1 MTETNILFLI
11 ASIFIA
17 IYNIFIINKL
27 DDDLFFLN
35 KISIYFFMT
44 LMMISSLIC
53 FYLNN
58 YIIENIIW
66 FTILINIITI
76 FTKKN
81 KGVVL
86 FLFSIISISIVDFQN
101 IVFSYYEIITNNSIS
116 EFSTNIQTTEK
127 TVIIV
132 LYICLVIVNIRIISN
147 LIINN
152 SKYIEKS
159 LENARGLEI
168 KAIMVFFYMVN
179 MGFVHYLYVLD
190 NIDGFSYFIGFCS
203 VLNLLT
209 SWLSIRNSIVKGRA
223 KEFKEKSDILN
234 EQIKNQYNHYV
245 ELEKYYSEIFR
256 IKHDI
261 NNHNNIISVL
271 LQNGEY
277 DDLKNYMDKYNK
289 NIINLD
295 KEVLVCKNKIIDAI
309 CLSKRAIC
317 KEKGINIK
325 FDIKVPEFINIDDL
339 DLCII
344 YGNILDNAIEA
355 CNRIVDQ
362 NKEKFIDVKS
372 NIVKGYLTIKI
383 VNSKDGVSIK
393 RNGKFITLK
402 KDKKNHGIGLYS
414 VQKSVDK
421 YSGQVILK
429 DKEEA
434 FTTCIIV
441 KCKKSLQLT

>member
-1 MTETNILFLI
+1 MTEANILFLV

-27 DDDLFFLN
+27 DDDLIFFN
-35 KISIYFFMT
+35 KISINFFLT
-44 LMMISSLIC
+44 LMTISSLIC
-53 FYLNN
+53 FYKNN

-66 FTILINIITI
+66 FTISINIITV

-86 FLFSIISISIVDFQN
+86 FLVAMISISIVDFQN
-101 IVFSYYEIITNNSIS
+101 IVFSCYEIIANNSIS
-116 EFSTNIQTTEK
+116 EFSNYTQSIDK
-127 TVIIV
+127 SLIIV
-132 LYICLVIVNIRIISN
+132 IYITLAIITIKVIGN

-159 LENARGLEI
+159 LENERGLGI
-168 KAIMVFFYMVN
+168 KATMVFLYMIN

-190 NIDGFSYFIGFCS
+190 NSSGFSYFVGFCS
-203 VLNLLT
+203 IMNLLT
-209 SWLSIRNSIVKGRA
+209 ECFVIRNSIIKGRA
-223 KEFKEKSDILN
+223 KEFKEKSNILD
-234 EQIKNQYNHYV
+234 EQIKNQYNHYI

-256 IKHDI
+256 IKHDM

-271 LQNGEY
+271 LQNSEY
-277 DDLKNYMDKYNK
+277 DELKNYMNKYNK
-289 NIINLD
+289 NITNLD
-295 KEVLVCKNKIIDAI
+295 NDVLICKNKIIDAI
-309 CLSKRAIC
+309 CLSKKNIC

-325 FDIKVPEFINIDDL
+325 FDIKIPEIISIDDL
-339 DLCII
+339 DLCVI

-355 CNRIVDQ
+355 CNRMKDQ
-362 NKEKFIDVKS
+362 SREKFIDIKS
-372 NIVKGYLTIKI
+372 NILRGYLTIKI

-421 YSGQVILK
+421 YNGQVILK
-429 DKEEA
+429 DKEEV

-441 KCKKSLQLT
+441 KCKGT

>member
-1 MTETNILFLI
+1 MTEANILFLI

-17 IYNIFIINKL
+17 VSNIFIIKRL
-27 DDDLFFLN
+27 DDDLNFFY
-35 KISIYFFMT
+35 KISVYFFMT
-44 LMMISSLIC
+44 SMMILSLIC
-53 FYLNN
+53 FYLDN

-66 FTILINIITI
+66 FTISINIIVI

-86 FLFSIISISIVDFQN
+86 FLVAIMSNSIVDFQN

-116 EFSTNIQTTEK
+116 EFSTSTQTTEK
-127 TVIIV
+127 TAIIV
-132 LYICLVIVNIRIISN
+132 LYISLVVINIMITAN

-159 LENARGLEI
+159 LENEKGLGI
-168 KAIMVFFYMVN
+168 KAIMIFFYMIN
-179 MGFVHYLYVLD
+179 MGFVHYLYALD
-190 NIDGFSYFIGFCS
+190 NINGFSYFVGFCS
-203 VLNLLT
+203 IMNLLI
-209 SWLSIRNSIVKGRA
+209 SWFSIRNSIIKGRA

-234 EQIKNQYNHYV
+234 KQIKNQYNHYI

-277 DDLKNYMDKYNK
+277 NKLKNYMDKYNK
-289 NIINLD
+289 NIINLEN
-295 KEVLVCKNKIIDAI
+295 EVLICKNKIIDAI
-309 CLSKRAIC
+309 CLSKRSIC

-325 FDIKVPEFINIDDL
+325 FDIKVPEVINIDDL

-355 CNRIVDQ
+355 CNRIADQ
-362 NKEKFIDVKS
+362 NKEKFIDIKS

-383 VNSKDGVSIK
+383 VNSKDRVSIK

-421 YSGQVILK
+421 YNGQVILK
-429 DKEEA
+429 DKEEV

-441 KCKKSLQLT
+441 KCKET

>member
-1 MTETNILFLI
+1 MTEANILFLI
-11 ASIFIA
+11 ASILIA
-17 IYNIFIINKL
+17 VYNIFIIKRL
-27 DDDLFFLN
+27 DDDLNFFN
-35 KISIYFFMT
+35 KINVYFFMT
-44 LMMISSLIC
+44 SMMILSLIC
-53 FYLNN
+53 FYLDN
-58 YIIENIIW
+58 YIIENIIC
-66 FTILINIITI
+66 FTISINIITI

-81 KGVVL
+81 KGVIL
-86 FLFSIISISIVDFQN
+86 FLVAIISNSIVNFQN

-116 EFSTNIQTTEK
+116 EFGTSIQTTEK

-132 LYICLVIVNIRIISN
+132 LYISLVVINIRIIFN

-159 LENARGLEI
+159 LENEKGFGI
-168 KAIMVFFYMVN
+168 KAIMIFFYIIN
-179 MGFVHYLYVLD
+179 MGFVHYLCVLD
-190 NIDGFSYFIGFCS
+190 NLNGFSYFVGSCS
-203 VLNLLT
+203 ILNLLT
-209 SWLSIRNSIVKGRA
+209 SWISIRNSITKGRA

-234 EQIKNQYNHYV
+234 QQINNQYNHYMK
-245 ELEKYYSEIFR
+245 LEKYYSEIFR

-261 NNHNNIISVL
+261 KNHNNIISVL

-277 DDLKNYMDKYNK
+277 DKLKNYMDKYNK
-289 NIINLD
+289 NIINLEN
-295 KEVLVCKNKIIDAI
+295 EVLICKNKIIDAI
-309 CLSKRAIC
+309 CLSKRSIC
-317 KEKGINIK
+317 KESGIDIK
-325 FDIKVPEFINIDDL
+325 FDIKVPEFVNIDDL

-355 CNRIVDQ
+355 CTRIVDQ
-362 NKEKFIDVKS
+362 NKEKFIEIKS

-421 YSGQVILK
+421 YNGQVILK
-429 DKEEA
+429 DKEKV
-434 FTTCIIV
+434 FTTCIII
-441 KCKKSLQLT
+441 KCKET

>member
-1 MTETNILFLI
+1 MTEANILFLI

-17 IYNIFIINKL
+17 VYNIFIIKRL
-27 DDDLFFLN
+27 DDNLNFFN
-35 KISIYFFMT
+35 KNSIYFFMT
-44 LMMISSLIC
+44 SMMILSLIC
-53 FYLNN
+53 FYLDN
-58 YIIENIIW
+58 YILENIIW
-66 FTILINIITI
+66 FTISINIIVI

-86 FLFSIISISIVDFQN
+86 FLVAIISTSIVDFQN

-116 EFSTNIQTTEK
+116 EFSNSIQTAEK
-127 TVIIV
+127 TAIIV
-132 LYICLVIVNIRIISN
+132 LYISLVVINIRSTAN

-159 LENARGLEI
+159 LENEKGLGI
-168 KAIMVFFYMVN
+168 KAIMIFFYMIN
-179 MGFVHYLYVLD
+179 MGFVHYLYALD
-190 NIDGFSYFIGFCS
+190 NSRGFSYFIGFCS
-203 VLNLLT
+203 IMNLLT
-209 SWLSIRNSIVKGRA
+209 GGFMIRNSIIKGRA
-223 KEFKEKSDILN
+223 KEFKEKGDILN
-234 EQIKNQYNHYV
+234 EQIKNQYNHYI

-277 DDLKNYMDKYNK
+277 DELKNYMDKYNE

-295 KEVLVCKNKIIDAI
+295 NEVLICKNKIIDAI
-309 CLSKRAIC
+309 CLSKRSIC
-317 KEKGINIK
+317 KESGIDIK
-325 FDIKVPEFINIDDL
+325 FDIKVPEVINIDDL

-355 CNRIVDQ
+355 CNRIADQ
-362 NKEKFIDVKS
+362 SKEKFIDIKS

-421 YSGQVILK
+421 YNGQVILK
-429 DKEEA
+429 DKEEV

-441 KCKKSLQLT
+441 KCKGT

>member
-17 IYNIFIINKL
+17 LYNIFIIKRL
-27 DDDLFFLN
+27 DDDLNFFN
-35 KISIYFFMT
+35 KISIYFFMIS
-44 LMMISSLIC
+44 MMILSLIC

-66 FTILINIITI
+66 FTISINIITT
-76 FTKKN
+76 FTKKD
-81 KGVVL
+81 KGALL
-86 FLFSIISISIVDFQN
+86 FLVAIISTSIVDFQN
-101 IVFSYYEIITNNSIS
+101 IVFSCYEIITNNSIS
-116 EFSTNIQTTEK
+116 EFSTNIQTAEK
-127 TVIIV
+127 TVTVV
-132 LYICLVIVNIRIISN
+132 LYICLAVVNIRIITN

-159 LENARGLEI
+159 LENEKGLGI
-168 KAIMVFFYMVN
+168 KAIMIFFYIIN
-179 MGFVHYLYVLD
+179 MKFVHYLYILD
-190 NIDGFSYFIGFCS
+190 NINGFSYFVGFCS
-203 VLNLLT
+203 IMNLLT
-209 SWLSIRNSIVKGRA
+209 SWFLIRNSIIKGRA
-223 KEFKEKSDILN
+223 KEFKEKSDILD

-277 DDLKNYMDKYNK
+277 SELKIYMDKYNK
-289 NIINLD
+289 NIINLE
-295 KEVLVCKNKIIDAI
+295 KKVLICKNKIIDAI

-355 CNRIVDQ
+355 CTRIVDQ
-362 NKEKFIDVKS
+362 NKEKFIDIKS

-383 VNSKDGVSIK
+383 VNSKDGVSIN

-421 YSGQVILK
+421 YNGQVILK
-429 DKEEA
+429 DEEEI
-434 FTTCIIV
+434 FNTCIIV
-441 KCKKSLQLT
+441 KCKKLLQLT

>member
-1 MTETNILFLI
+1 MTEANILFLI
-11 ASIFIA
+11 VSIFIA
-17 IYNIFIINKL
+17 VYNIFIIKRL
-27 DDDLFFLN
+27 DDDLNFFN
-35 KISIYFFMT
+35 KNSIYFFMT
-44 LMMISSLIC
+44 SMMILSLIC
-53 FYLNN
+53 FYLDN

-66 FTILINIITI
+66 FTISINIIVI

-86 FLFSIISISIVDFQN
+86 FLVAIISTSIVDFQN
-101 IVFSYYEIITNNSIS
+101 ILFSYYEIITNNSIS
-116 EFSTNIQTTEK
+116 EFSTSIQTAEK
-127 TVIIV
+127 TAIIV
-132 LYICLVIVNIRIISN
+132 LYISLVVINIRIISN

-159 LENARGLEI
+159 LENEKGFGI
-168 KAIMVFFYMVN
+168 KVIMIFFYMIN

-190 NIDGFSYFIGFCS
+190 NINGFSYFVVFCS
-203 VLNLLT
+203 IMNLLI
-209 SWLSIRNSIVKGRA
+209 SWFSIRNSIIKGRA

-234 EQIKNQYNHYV
+234 KQIKNQYNHYI

-277 DDLKNYMDKYNK
+277 NKLKNYMDKYNK
-289 NIINLD
+289 NIINLEN
-295 KEVLVCKNKIIDAI
+295 EVLICKNKIIDAI
-309 CLSKRAIC
+309 CLSKRSIC

-325 FDIKVPEFINIDDL
+325 FDIKVSEVINIDDL

-355 CNRIVDQ
+355 CNRIADQ
-362 NKEKFIDVKS
+362 NKEKFIDIKS

-393 RNGKFITLK
+393 RNDKFITLK

-421 YSGQVILK
+421 YNGQVILK
-429 DKEEA
+429 DKEEV

-441 KCKKSLQLT
+441 KCKEI

>member
-1 MTETNILFLI
+1 MTETNILFLT

-27 DDDLFFLN
+27 DDDLIFLN

-53 FYLNN
+53 FYLRN

-66 FTILINIITI
+66 FTISINIITV

-86 FLFSIISISIVDFQN
+86 FLVAIISISIVDFQN
-101 IVFSYYEIITNNSIS
+101 IIFSYYEITSNTSIY
-116 EFSTNIQTTEK
+116 EFSTGIQRIDK
-127 TVIIV
+127 MIIIV
-132 LYICLVIVNIRIISN
+132 LYIALVVITIRIIGN

-159 LENARGLEI
+159 LENERGLGI
-168 KAIMVFFYMVN
+168 KAIIIFFYMIN
-179 MGFVHYLYVLD
+179 MGFVHYLYVF
-190 NIDGFSYFIGFCS
+190 NNFNGFSYFVGFCS
-203 VLNLLT
+203 VMNLLT
-209 SWLSIRNSIVKGRA
+209 GWFLIRNSIIKGRA
-223 KEFKEKSDILN
+223 KEFKEKSDILD
-234 EQIKNQYNHYV
+234 EQIKNQYNHYIQ
-245 ELEKYYSEIFR
+245 LEKYYSEIFR

-271 LQNGEY
+271 LQNSEY
-277 DDLKNYMDKYNK
+277 DELKNYMNKYNK
-289 NIINLD
+289 NIIKLD
-295 KEVLVCKNKIIDAI
+295 KEVLICKNKIIDAI
-309 CLSKRAIC
+309 CLSKRSIC

-325 FDIKVPEFINIDDL
+325 FDIKIPEVINIDDL

-355 CNRIVDQ
+355 CTRIEDK

-372 NIVKGYLTIKI
+372 NILRGYLTIKI

-393 RNGKFITLK
+393 KNGKFVTMK
-402 KDKKNHGIGLYS
+402 KDKKNHGIGIYS

-421 YSGQVILK
+421 YNGQIILK
-429 DKEEA
+429 DKEEV
-434 FTTCIIV
+434 FTTCILV
-441 KCKKSLQLT
+441 KCKNRCS

>member
-1 MTETNILFLI
+1 MTEANILFLI

-17 IYNIFIINKL
+17 IYNIFIISKL
-27 DDDLFFLN
+27 NDELSFLD
-35 KISIYFFMT
+35 KFSIYFFMT

-132 LYICLVIVNIRIISN
+132 LYICLVIVNIRIISK

-159 LENARGLEI
+159 LENARGLGI
-168 KAIMVFFYMVN
+168 KVIMIFFYMIN
-179 MGFVHYLYVLD
+179 MGFVHYLYILD
-190 NIDGFSYFIGFCS
+190 NINGFSYFIGFCS

-209 SWLSIRNSIVKGRA
+209 SWLSIRNSIIKGRA
-223 KEFKEKSDILN
+223 KEFKEKSHILN
-234 EQIKNQYNHYV
+234 EQIKNQYNHYI

-277 DDLKNYMDKYNK
+277 DELKNYMNKYNK
-289 NIINLD
+289 NIINLEN
-295 KEVLVCKNKIIDAI
+295 EVLICKNKIVDAI
-309 CLSKRAIC
+309 CLSKRSIC

-325 FDIKVPEFINIDDL
+325 FDIKVPEFINIDHL

-355 CNRIVDQ
+355 CNRIADQ
-362 NKEKFIDVKS
+362 NKEKFIDIKS

-393 RNGKFITLK
+393 RNGKFITIK
-402 KDKKNHGIGLYS
+402 KDKKNHGIGLCS

-421 YSGQVILK
+421 YNGQVILK
-429 DKEEA
+429 DKEEV

-441 KCKKSLQLT
+441 KCKET

>member
-1 MTETNILFLI
+1 MTESNILFLI

-17 IYNIFIINKL
+17 VYNIFIIKRL
-27 DDDLFFLN
+27 DDDLNFFN
-35 KISIYFFMT
+35 KNSIYFFMT
-44 LMMISSLIC
+44 SMMILSLIC
-53 FYLNN
+53 FYLDN

-66 FTILINIITI
+66 FTISINIIVI

-86 FLFSIISISIVDFQN
+86 FLVAIISTSIVDFQN
-101 IVFSYYEIITNNSIS
+101 ILFSYYEIITNNSIS
-116 EFSTNIQTTEK
+116 EFSTSIQTEEK
-127 TVIIV
+127 TAIIV
-132 LYICLVIVNIRIISN
+132 LYISLVVINISIISN

-159 LENARGLEI
+159 LENEKGFGI
-168 KAIMVFFYMVN
+168 KAIMIFFYMIN
-179 MGFVHYLYVLD
+179 MGFVHYLCVLD
-190 NIDGFSYFIGFCS
+190 NLNGFSYFVGFCS
-203 VLNLLT
+203 IMNLLT
-209 SWLSIRNSIVKGRA
+209 SWFSIRNSIIKGRA
-223 KEFKEKSDILN
+223 KEFKEKSEILN
-234 EQIKNQYNHYV
+234 EQIKNQYNHYI

-261 NNHNNIISVL
+261 KNHNNIISVL

-277 DDLKNYMDKYNK
+277 NKLKNYMDKYNK
-289 NIINLD
+289 NIINLEN
-295 KEVLVCKNKIIDAI
+295 EVLICKNKIIDAI
-309 CLSKRAIC
+309 CLSKRSIC

-325 FDIKVPEFINIDDL
+325 FDIKVPEVINIDDL

-355 CNRIVDQ
+355 CNRIADQ
-362 NKEKFIDVKS
+362 NKEKFIDIKS

-393 RNGKFITLK
+393 RNDKFITLK

-421 YSGQVILK
+421 YNGQVILK
-429 DKEEA
+429 DKEEV

-441 KCKKSLQLT
+441 KCRET

>member
-1 MTETNILFLI
+1 MTEANILFLI

-17 IYNIFIINKL
+17 VYNIFIIKRL
-27 DDDLFFLN
+27 DDDLNFFN
-35 KISIYFFMT
+35 KNSIYFFMT
-44 LMMISSLIC
+44 SMMILSLIC
-53 FYLNN
+53 FYLDN

-66 FTILINIITI
+66 FTISINIIVI

-86 FLFSIISISIVDFQN
+86 FLVAIISTSIVDFQN
-101 IVFSYYEIITNNSIS
+101 ILFSYYEIITNNSIS
-116 EFSTNIQTTEK
+116 EFSTSIQTAEK
-127 TVIIV
+127 TAIIV
-132 LYICLVIVNIRIISN
+132 LYISLVVINIRIISN

-159 LENARGLEI
+159 LENEKGFGI
-168 KAIMVFFYMVN
+168 KAIMIFFYMIN

-190 NIDGFSYFIGFCS
+190 NINGFSYFVVFCS
-203 VLNLLT
+203 IMNLLI
-209 SWLSIRNSIVKGRA
+209 SWFSIRNSIIKGRA

-234 EQIKNQYNHYV
+234 KQIKNQYNHYI

-277 DDLKNYMDKYNK
+277 NKLKNYMDKYNK
-289 NIINLD
+289 NIINLEN
-295 KEVLVCKNKIIDAI
+295 EVLICKNKIIDAI
-309 CLSKRAIC
+309 CLSKRSIC

-325 FDIKVPEFINIDDL
+325 FDIKVSEVINIDDL

-362 NKEKFIDVKS
+362 NKEKFIDIKS
-372 NIVKGYLTIKI
+372 SIVKGYLTIKI

-421 YSGQVILK
+421 YNGQVILK
-429 DKEEA
+429 DKEEV
-434 FTTCIIV
+434 FTTCIII
-441 KCKKSLQLT
+441 KCKET

>member
-1 MTETNILFLI
+1 MTEANILFLI

-17 IYNIFIINKL
+17 VSNIFIIKRL
-27 DDDLFFLN
+27 DDDLNFFY
-35 KISIYFFMT
+35 KISVYFFMT
-44 LMMISSLIC
+44 SMMILSLIC
-53 FYLNN
+53 FYLDN

-66 FTILINIITI
+66 FTISINIIVI

-86 FLFSIISISIVDFQN
+86 FLVAIMSNSIVDFQN

-116 EFSTNIQTTEK
+116 EFSTSTQTTEK
-127 TVIIV
+127 TAIIV
-132 LYICLVIVNIRIISN
+132 LYISLVVINIMITAN

-159 LENARGLEI
+159 LENEKGLGI
-168 KAIMVFFYMVN
+168 KAIMIFFYMIN
-179 MGFVHYLYVLD
+179 MGFVHYLYALD
-190 NIDGFSYFIGFCS
+190 NINGFSYFVGFCS
-203 VLNLLT
+203 IMNLLI
-209 SWLSIRNSIVKGRA
+209 SWFSIRNSIIKGRA

-234 EQIKNQYNHYV
+234 KQIKNQYNHYI

-277 DDLKNYMDKYNK
+277 NKLKNYIDKYNK
-289 NIINLD
+289 NIINLEN
-295 KEVLVCKNKIIDAI
+295 EVLICKNKIIDAI
-309 CLSKRAIC
+309 CLSKRSIC

-325 FDIKVPEFINIDDL
+325 FDIKVPEVINIDDL

-355 CNRIVDQ
+355 CNRIADQ
-362 NKEKFIDVKS
+362 NKEKFIDIKS

-383 VNSKDGVSIK
+383 VNSKDRVSIK

-421 YSGQVILK
+421 YNGQVILK
-429 DKEEA
+429 DKEEV

-441 KCKKSLQLT
+441 KCKET

>member
-1 MTETNILFLI
+1 MTEENILFLI

-17 IYNIFIINKL
+17 VYNIFIIKRL
-27 DDDLFFLN
+27 DDNLNFFN
-35 KISIYFFMT
+35 KNIIYFFMT
-44 LMMISSLIC
+44 SMMILSLIC
-53 FYLNN
+53 FYLDN

-66 FTILINIITI
+66 FTISINIIVI

-86 FLFSIISISIVDFQN
+86 FLVAIISTSIVDFQN
-101 IVFSYYEIITNNSIS
+101 IVFSYYEIITNKSIS

-127 TVIIV
+127 TAIIF
-132 LYICLVIVNIRIISN
+132 LYIILVVINIRITAN

-159 LENARGLEI
+159 LENEKGLGI
-168 KAIMVFFYMVN
+168 KSIMIFFYMIN
-179 MGFVHYLYVLD
+179 MGFVYYLYVLD
-190 NIDGFSYFIGFCS
+190 NINGFSYFVGFCS
-203 VLNLLT
+203 IMNLLT
-209 SWLSIRNSIVKGRA
+209 RWFSIRNSIIKGRA
-223 KEFKEKSDILN
+223 KEFKEKTDILN
-234 EQIKNQYNHYV
+234 KQIKNQYNHYI

-277 DDLKNYMDKYNK
+277 DELKNYMNKYNK
-289 NIINLD
+289 NIINLE
-295 KEVLVCKNKIIDAI
+295 KEVLICKNKIVDAI
-309 CLSKRAIC
+309 CLSKRSIC

-339 DLCII
+339 DLCSI

-355 CNRIVDQ
+355 CNRIADQ
-362 NKEKFIDVKS
+362 NKEKFIDIKS

-421 YSGQVILK
+421 YNGQVILK
-429 DKEEA
+429 DKEEV
-434 FTTCIIV
+434 FITCIIV
-441 KCKKSLQLT
+441 KCKET